1 MDKTFSQHFQSLM
14 DPKERDELNRQTAE
28 AENTIVNGLNKM
40 GRKYGLNDDPRL
52 APFLEMVKA
61 SAIGSY
67 RSGVMLRA
75 ALHHYRAM
83 EDQEGRTSE
92 VMEGRELTEEKMFS
106 FMMDA
111 TVKQCLN
118 ALTASPLICC
128 GGHTADIYGNFINAL
143 SQAMEPV
150 FEAGGYELKVME
162 PGDTIPDEPGVVNP
176 LEVAGLMA
184 GKGETRH

>member
-14 DPKERDELNRQTAE
+14 DPKDRDELNRQTAE
-28 AENTIVNGLNKM
+28 AEKAIVQGLDKM
-40 GRKYGLNDDPRL
+40 GQKYGLEDDPRL

-75 ALHHYRAM
+75 AIHHYKAM
-83 EDQEGRTSE
+83 EDQEGRTPE
-92 VMEGRELTEEKMFS
+92 VSEGRDLTEDRMFS

-118 ALTASPLICC
+118 ALTASPLICEKPNSSV
-128 GGHTADIYGNFINAL
+128 TSSRRY
-143 SQAMEPV
+143 S
-150 FEAGGYELKVME
+150 
-162 PGDTIPDEPGVVNP
+162 
-176 LEVAGLMA
+176 
-184 GKGETRH
+184 R